1 LDDEDVEQIQ
11 LPGNAHD
18 KFDNLPTNTSGQD
31 VKHKEEVYMIMTAD
45 DDEEYSEDNF
55 SLKEN
60 DAVGYN
66 SQVGL
71 TLLSLLHWRDSQKL
85 LLTAN
90 AEKSQVQGITSLL
103 ANGHDGH
110 EFTLLHNDATTE
122 EDERSTGL
130 SEVRMTTDLDNT
142 NNKKGVKQPSG
153 VLRLDN
159 EDVSGSL
166 AALAEVAYVMAPQNQ
181 ANGGAAAAE
190 TTRRCERA
198 MKQEDDSAKNTT
210 IYLPVSSGLCTSQA
224 SNTNMMLEYASE
236 SEYTPKSSSA
246 CCSLMFT
253 LVLFSAPGEEPSL
266 SSSTT
271 IS

>member
-1 LDDEDVEQIQ
+1 
-11 LPGNAHD
+11 
-18 KFDNLPTNTSGQD
+18 
-31 VKHKEEVYMIMTAD
+31 
-45 DDEEYSEDNF
+45 
-55 SLKEN
+55 
-60 DAVGYN
+60 
-66 SQVGL
+66 
-71 TLLSLLHWRDSQKL
+71 

-103 ANGHDGH
+103 VDGHDGH

-130 SEVRMTTDLDNT
+130 SEVSMTTDLDTT

-166 AALAEVAYVMAPQNQ
+166 TALAEVAYVMALQNQ
-181 ANGGAAAAE
+181 ANGGATALK
-190 TTRRCERA
+190 TTRRGECA

-210 IYLPVSSGLCTSQA
+210 IYLPVSNGLCTSQA
-224 SNTNMMLEYASE
+224 GNTSMMLEYASE

-246 CCSLMFT
+246 CCSLLFA
-253 LVLFSAPGEEPSL
+253 LVLFSAPGEEPS

>member
-1 LDDEDVEQIQ
+1 
-11 LPGNAHD
+11 
-18 KFDNLPTNTSGQD
+18 LPTNTSGQD
-31 VKHKEEVYMIMTAD
+31 VKQEEEVYMITTAD
-45 DDEEYSEDNF
+45 DDEEYSEENF

-66 SQVGL
+66 SQAGL

-103 ANGHDGH
+103 ADGHDGH

-122 EDERSTGL
+122 EDERSIGL

-181 ANGGAAAAE
+181 ANGGVVAAE
-190 TTRRCERA
+190 TTRKGERA

-210 IYLPVSSGLCTSQA
+210 IYLPVSSGLCTFQA
-224 SNTNMMLEYASE
+224 GNTSMMLEYASE

-246 CCSLMFT
+246 CCSLLFA
-253 LVLFSAPGEEPSL
+253 LVLFSTPGEEPS
-266 SSSTT
+266 SSSLTT

>member
-1 LDDEDVEQIQ
+1 ML
-11 LPGNAHD
+11 
-18 KFDNLPTNTSGQD
+18 
-31 VKHKEEVYMIMTAD
+31 AD
-45 DDEEYSEDNF
+45 
-55 SLKEN
+55 
-60 DAVGYN
+60 
-66 SQVGL
+66 
-71 TLLSLLHWRDSQKL
+71 
-85 LLTAN
+85 
-90 AEKSQVQGITSLL
+90 
-103 ANGHDGH
+103 GHDGH

-166 AALAEVAYVMAPQNQ
+166 AVLAEVAYVMAPQNQ
-181 ANGGAAAAE
+181 ANGGVAAAE
-190 TTRRCERA
+190 TTRRGERA

-210 IYLPVSSGLCTSQA
+210 SGLCTSQPG
-224 SNTNMMLEYASE
+224 NTSMMLEYASE

-246 CCSLMFT
+246 CCSLLFA
-253 LVLFSAPGEEPSL
+253 LVLFSALGEEPSS